1 MSVNFNI
8 SRRTKILACVAAALA
23 IVCAAQFLLGL
34 RSPQKNFKLKGE
46 PDYIS
51 IENSGATLV
60 LQKSESGW
68 ISGTEALDSN
78 KVNLLIKSLSPL
90 ATLGVTSRSA
100 SEATLERYGLDKP
113 IKVCLKA
120 KDKNLLS
127 LSIGKNGSSGSQ
139 SYVQVNGKGEIYL
152 ARRNLRSDWDVKI
165 DSLKPEQKAEAE
177 PQDDG
182 SASGQESGE
191 AEKAI

>member
-100 SEATLERYGLDKP
+100 SEAALERYGLDKP

-127 LSIGKNGSSGSQ
+127 LSHDMHIDYIHMEDVSNVEYLLDSIKSGSVMKLANSDNV
-139 SYVQVNGKGEIYL
+139 SYEDTYYYYVPLLLIFL
-152 ARRNLRSDWDVKI
+152 AIEMILVIRRGRI
-165 DSLKPEQKAEAE
+165 
-177 PQDDG
+177 
-182 SASGQESGE
+182 
-191 AEKAI
+191 

>member
-34 RSPQKNFKLKGE
+34 RSPQKNFKPKGE

-78 KVNLLIKSLSPL
+78 KVNLLAPCDIGS
-90 ATLGVTSRSA
+90 
-100 SEATLERYGLDKP
+100 DKP
-113 IKVCLKA
+113 FRL
-120 KDKNLLS
+120 
-127 LSIGKNGSSGSQ
+127 
-139 SYVQVNGKGEIYL
+139 
-152 ARRNLRSDWDVKI
+152 
-165 DSLKPEQKAEAE
+165 
-177 PQDDG
+177 
-182 SASGQESGE
+182 
-191 AEKAI
+191 